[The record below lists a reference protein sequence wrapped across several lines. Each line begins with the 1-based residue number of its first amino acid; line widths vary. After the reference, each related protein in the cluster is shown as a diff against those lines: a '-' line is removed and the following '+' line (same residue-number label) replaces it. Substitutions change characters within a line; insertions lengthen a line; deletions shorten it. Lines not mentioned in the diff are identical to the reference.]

1 MAIDLRLR
9 PPAKGFLSMHVY
21 TRSGTDYAPGRPGR
35 HPGTIGREEARSV
48 KERSLEILFEEMDEV
63 GITHGVLP
71 GREAIPPYNG
81 YPNDD
86 IYDLVRKYS
95 DRFIGLPHA
104 NPHDRKSAFGEIDR
118 ASDTEG
124 IPGIHLEPGW
134 IADPRHANDPILYPL
149 YERCTEKGLVAAIS
163 GGGWIG
169 PDFNY
174 VNPVD
179 IQQVANAFP
188 ELTLVVCHAGWPWID
203 VMIGVAYTCP
213 NVYVS
218 PDMYMTTEG
227 MPGAERYVE
236 AANFFLEDR
245 LLFGTAYPVR
255 SLRQSIEQ
263 LHRLPF
269 KNDEVKEKVL
279 THNAKKLFGL

>member
-35 HPGTIGREEARSV
+35 HPGTIGREEAQSV
-48 KERSLEILFEEMDEV
+48 KEQSLEILFEEMDEV

-71 GREAIPPYNG
+71 GREAISPYNG

-86 IYDLVRKYS
+86 IYDLVREYPH
-95 DRFIGLPHA
+95 RFIGLPHA

-134 IADPRHANDPILYPL
+134 IADPRHANDPLLYPL
-149 YERCTEKGLVAAIS
+149 YERCAEKGLVAAIS

-179 IQQVANAFP
+179 IQQVAKAFP

-203 VMIGVAYTCP
+203 VMIGDAF
-213 NVYVS
+213 
-218 PDMYMTTEG
+218 
-227 MPGAERYVE
+227 
-236 AANFFLEDR
+236 NFRRCWYDGFD
-245 LLFGTAYPVR
+245 
-255 SLRQSIEQ
+255 RQSFKKKEITTSSYFAGDRNLKHLNIHTGQGIVDGIQNSWSNRTARERNWSW
-263 LHRLPF
+263 HLP
-269 KNDEVKEKVL
+269 
-279 THNAKKLFGL
+279 

>member
-1 MAIDLRLR
+1 MAIDMRLR

-21 TRSGTDYAPGRPGR
+21 TRSGTDYAPGRQGR
-35 HPGTIGREEARSV
+35 HPGTIGREEASSV

-71 GREAIPPYNG
+71 GRGAVPPYNG
-81 YPNDD
+81 YPNED
-86 IYDLVRKYS
+86 IYELVREHPN
-95 DRFIGLPHA
+95 RFIGLPLA
-104 NPHDRKSAFGEIDR
+104 DPHDRKAAFREIDR
-118 ASDTEG
+118 AADTEG
-124 IPGIHLEPGW
+124 IPGIYLEPTW
-134 IADPRHANDPILYPL
+134 MADPRKLNDPIIYPL
-149 YERCTEKGLVAAIS
+149 YERCVEKNLVAGVS
-163 GGGWIG
+163 GGGWVG
-169 PDFNY
+169 PDFSY
-174 VNPVD
+174 IDPVN
-179 IQQVANAFP
+179 IQRVAADFP
-188 ELTLVVCHAGWPWID
+188 DLPIAVCHGGWPWID

-227 MPGAERYVE
+227 MVGAERYVE

-255 SLRQSIEQ
+255 SLRQSVEQ